1 MNLGKVTY
9 NFIIPCLVF
18 QKAIIKSPQF
28 THLAFILVNY
38 IIYGENNQAVEVIIL
53 STAFAVFLPL
63 HGKRTEVVD
72 VEKAIAFING
82 YTNIPADQKLE
93 YIEVIVTNNNG
104 SIIQCQFKTKAEAVD
119 FLNKIK

>member
-38 IIYGENNQAVEVIIL
+38 IISGENNQAVEVIIL
-53 STAFAVFLPL
+53 STAFAVFHRFPPRNCAFYRFKTENCASVLVFL
-63 HGKRTEVVD
+63 SVKKRKNTPAFSAAGH
-72 VEKAIAFING
+72 EKASPEG
-82 YTNIPADQKLE
+82 ADRPLRNL
-93 YIEVIVTNNNG
+93 I
-104 SIIQCQFKTKAEAVD
+104 
-119 FLNKIK
+119 LMM